1 MGTGQTNTLIMAS
14 LDDLQKFIDDN
25 MVTAKYK
32 AMLSRFDNVLV
43 GTKDIAKF
51 HSVNERTVLNYIK
64 DGLIMPEVK
73 LGENDHPKFRL
84 SYALTIDFKELQK
97 KLRAKNRGW

>member
-1 MGTGQTNTLIMAS
+1 MGTGQSNTLIMAGY
-14 LDDLQKFIDDN
+14 DDLEKIINKEYADLKLQAFIC
-25 MVTAKYK
+25 
-32 AMLSRFDNVLV
+32 RFENVLV

-64 DGLIMPEVK
+64 DGLIVPEVK

-84 SYALTIDFKELQK
+84 SYALMLDFKELQK